1 MNTNALKPFARQA
14 RQLLRKG
21 VENRLRFWGF
31 QPDGRCD
38 AQPEPIEGGY
48 ILRGQVYPDASVPAR
63 WQRLK
68 NRIRGAQSWQDTLEE
83 AAYTWFN
90 RLMAIRILEENG
102 YERPVLRYVAG
113 ARQPHILQEAKQG
126 IHTLSKAADIERLRL
141 ALSDQNEAEALAL
154 LLTDYANR
162 QPTLRA
168 VFDRVDDY
176 MSLLL
181 PINLLDKDGILD
193 LLNGSAAIS
202 PDDYRQVE
210 LIGWLYQFYIS
221 ERKDEVFAGFKNGKK
236 ARAEDIPA
244 ATQIFTPRW
253 IVQYMVENTLGR
265 HWLDAHPDSLLRQE
279 MKYLVEP
286 PQSETPTNSNQQKIF
301 KISDLSLLDP
311 ASGSG
316 HIIVVAFDLLMKI
329 YKEEGFPARQAV
341 QRILTEHLY
350 YLDLDERAIQL
361 TRFALLLKAAQFYP
375 EILKTPP
382 YLGGQGG
389 AMPPPY
395 DFSDEQIH
403 AFLGPEGRPF
413 YLELRTL
420 LDDMQLAHLVGS
432 ALVLHL
438 SLDARM
444 HIIQRL
450 QAWQQD
456 TSGFSFAERE
466 VFPRILPFLQV
477 ALLLTRQYSAV
488 VANPPYMGSGN
499 MSEELKK
506 YVSKHYPLSKA
517 DLFAV
522 FMEMCLQLTK
532 NKGRMGM
539 INQHSWMFLSTFEG
553 LRKRIIQDYS
563 IENMLHLGPRTFEE
577 LSGEVVQSTSF
588 VMRAF
593 KNVDIECY
601 FVRLVDYN
609 TSEGKKMAFLK
620 NNANV
625 YKKKQIDFL
634 KFPNTTISYWV
645 SKNIENIFE
654 NSEELSLYFFT
665 ASGLST
671 TDNDKFLRLWH
682 EVNMQKIAYID
693 NREGFNYKWYPFQKG
708 GKIRRWFGNL
718 EYVVNWYNDGTE
730 IKEYVTNNPRDPNT
744 THWSRR
750 IFNTEY
756 YFQEGL
762 TWSTISGESL
772 SVRYMPKGTIISN
785 ASGGIFTKGNVHI
798 EERYSILGF
807 LNSKV
812 CNYFLDLINPTMN
825 YSSGLISKIP
835 VYKPSQIFSV
845 KFPYQVIL
853 ISRNDWDSHE
863 ISWDFQVNPLV
874 TQEQHTLEAAYA
886 SYERQAI
893 HHFLTLH
900 AHEEELNK
908 IFIGIYGLE
917 DELTPK
923 VALEDITILQEE
935 IDRKALSSVD
945 SGGWRVE
952 GLSEDD
958 PAAISLYIDDE
969 PWSAEGAPYNLLPF
983 DRAVVMEQLLS
994 WCLGVIMGRY
1004 RLDKPGLAIAHPSA
1018 EAEEIAPYP
1027 VSIPV
1032 SLASTPDGNTSNFE
1046 QETSNFIIDDDA
1058 IVPMMGRFSPF
1069 PDDVARQ
1076 VREVLRCV
1084 WGEATLTENLNFLQ
1098 EALGEDLEEY
1108 LTNPKKCWADHVR
1121 RYKKKPIYWLFAS
1134 SKGSKAAFKVLVYM
1148 HRIDR
1153 FTVQRI
1159 RTHYLHRHQAYL
1171 REEIAKLKAREA
1183 LLNKEET
1190 KRLAKWEQD
1199 LLECAAYDEQ
1209 LKYYANQQIE
1219 IDLDDGVTVNLE
1231 KFGGVVVGV

>member
-38 AQPEPIEGGY
+38 AQPELIEGGY

-68 NRIRGAQSWQDTLEE
+68 NRIHSAQSWQGTLEE

-168 VFDRVDDY
+168 MFDRVDDY

-265 HWLDAHPDSLLRQE
+265 HWLDAHPDSPLRQE

-286 PQSETPTNSNQQKIF
+286 PQSETPTNIDQQQIF
-301 KISDLSLLDP
+301 NLSDLSLLDP

-329 YKEEGFPARQAV
+329 YKEEGYPARQAV

-361 TRFALLLKAAQFYP
+361 TRFALLLKAAQHYP

-389 AMPPPY
+389 AMPQSY

-413 YLELRTL
+413 YLELHTL
-420 LDDMQLAHLVGS
+420 LGDMQLAHLVGS

-438 SLDARM
+438 NPDARA
-444 HIIQRL
+444 HVAKRL

-456 TSGFSFAERE
+456 TAGFSFAERE

-477 ALLLTRQYSAV
+477 ALLLTRQYTAV

-506 YVSKHYPLSKA
+506 YVSKHYPSSKS
-517 DLFAV
+517 DLMTV
-522 FMEMCLQLTK
+522 FMEVAQLLTLK
-532 NKGRMGM
+532 NGRIGM
-539 INQHSWMFLSTFEG
+539 INLPSWMFISSFEN
-553 LRKRIIQDYS
+553 LRKELLELTT
-563 IENMLHLGPRTFEE
+563 IESLVHLGRGVFGSDFGSVAFVINNNNFNIRLGHYRRLFKEHVKVDTVEE
-577 LSGEVVQSTSF
+577 KESRFFNPEFGRFITTQEKFTKIPGSPIVYWISEKMLSVFQT
-588 VMRAF
+588 
-593 KNVDIECY
+593 
-601 FVRLVDYN
+601 
-609 TSEGKKMAFLK
+609 GKLLAKLAPPKQGLITGDNERFLRDWHE
-620 NNANV
+620 
-625 YKKKQIDFL
+625 I
-634 KFPNTTISYWV
+634 
-645 SKNIENIFE
+645 SKNKFQTKWFPINKG
-654 NSEELSLYFFT
+654 
-665 ASGLST
+665 GLF
-671 TDNDKFLRLWH
+671 K
-682 EVNMQKIAYID
+682 
-693 NREGFNYKWYPFQKG
+693 KWYGNHENVVDWENDGASIKNFTDEY
-708 GKIRRWFGNL
+708 GKLRSRPQNL
-718 EYVVNWYNDGTE
+718 EYNFKPSISWSL
-730 IKEYVTNNPRDPNT
+730 VTAGSFCARYYPD
-744 THWSRR
+744 SFM
-750 IFNTEY
+750 FNVAGISSFPDAKYIY
-756 YFQEGL
+756 Y
-762 TWSTISGESL
+762 
-772 SVRYMPKGTIISN
+772 
-785 ASGGIFTKGNVHI
+785 
-798 EERYSILGF
+798 ILGI
-807 LNSKV
+807 LNSNIAQKFV
-812 CNYFLDLINPTMN
+812 DLINPTLN
-825 YSSGLISKIP
+825 SNVGDIGRVPILEVYSNTVDDVVNRCIT
-835 VYKPSQIFSV
+835 V
-845 KFPYQVIL
+845 
-853 ISRNDWDSHE
+853 SRHDWDSHE
-863 ISWDFQVNPLV
+863 TSWNFQTNPLV
-874 TQEQHTLEAAYA
+874 AQQQSALATAYAAY
-886 SYERQAI
+886 ELQATRD
-893 HHFLTLH
+893 FLTLH
-900 AHEEELNK
+900 AREEELNR

-917 DELTPK
+917 DELAPD

-935 IDRKALSSVD
+935 LDRKALTSVD
-945 SGGWRVE
+945 SGRWRVD

-958 PAAISLYIDDE
+958 PSAISLHIDDE
-969 PWSAEGAPYNLLPF
+969 PWSAERAPYNLLPF

-1004 RLDKPGLAIAHPSA
+1004 RLDKPGLAIAHPNA
-1018 EAEEIAPYP
+1018 EAEEIVPYP

-1076 VREVLRCV
+1076 VREVLRYV

-1108 LTNPKKCWADHVR
+1108 LTNPKKCWANHVR

-1134 SKGSKAAFKVLVYM
+1134 ATGSKAAFKVLVYM

-1219 IDLDDGVTVNLE
+1219 IDLDDGVTVNLR
-1231 KFGGVVVGV
+1231 KFEGVVVGV